1 MLTKAAK
8 IEAVGVGQ
16 TSATF
21 TTTKEGVDPMSLDI
35 KIRVKKGEV
44 IDEWLVLPTIVK
56 MNSEN
61 DYSPLY
67 PISVFKGD
75 KIIIEQENYPFNID
89 STHRNVTFLS
99 ENRYAFND
107 DQRKIKKKNG
117 AIVGEFVR
125 LMGYYEDYSDDYQQY
140 VLDKTGNN
148 NLQGS
153 KLPYPKRAFW
163 LIFNNDT
170 NENETITVTLTSL
183 WTDEASRYYRP
194 NIVFDYHGDMTRDEA
209 ITAGVK
215 ILDGNTNPNV

>member
-56 MNSEN
+56 MNSNN

-215 ILDGNTNPNV
+215 ILDGNTDPNV

>member
-215 ILDGNTNPNV
+215 ILDGNTDPNV

>member
-56 MNSEN
+56 MNSNN

>member
-56 MNSEN
+56 MNSNN

-183 WTDEASRYYRP
+183 WTDEPSRYYRP